1 MKRRFLFLLMAVCS
15 FVGANAA
22 LNRANNNLT
31 LGSAT
36 GEQGK
41 TVEVTLN
48 LKNATKAIINWQA
61 ELVLPQGVTL
71 VSVAQTGRWTEAIQV
86 NGNTLFSETETAVA
100 KGESTATP
108 IATITLKV
116 DASVAE
122 GEYTIEQKNTV
133 MHADVDFSKA
143 PYLCT
148 ADDGTEISQPATETV
163 SAKLTVTPATSV
175 PGDLSGDGK
184 VNVSDVNMI
193 LDYISNNATGAE
205 YPKADLTNDGAI
217 NVADL
222 NMLLDIIANQTAE

>member
-48 LKNATKAIINWQA
+48 MKNATKAIINWQA

-122 GEYTIEQKNTV
+122 GEYTIELKNTV
-133 MHADVDFSKA
+133 MH
-143 PYLCT
+143 

-163 SAKLTVTPATSV
+163 SAKLTVTPAIGIR
-175 PGDLSGDGK
+175 GDLDGSGTVGVGDIEE
-184 VNVSDVNMI
+184 I
-193 LDYISNNATGAE
+193 LKLMASGENNPA
-205 YPKADLTNDGAI
+205 ADLDGSGS
-217 NVADL
+217 VGVG
-222 NMLLDIIANQTAE
+222 DIEEILKIMAGA